1 MIEYAFS
8 IYDLEY
14 FLLIFMRI
22 SCFVFIAPFFS
33 MQDTPAIVRIGISF
47 FTSMLLYQAL
57 TPAEQVV
64 YSTTFAYLL
73 MVLKE
78 AVTGLLIGFAS
89 NICMSIVNF
98 AGSIADMEV
107 GLSMVTLLDPN
118 TKQTTSIT
126 GVLYQYVVMLLMIA
140 TGMYRYLFAALADTF
155 ILIPVNGAI
164 FRGEALLVSVVEFL
178 GDYVIIGFRIILP
191 IFCVILLLNA
201 ILGILAKVSPQ
212 VNMFA
217 VGIQLKVL
225 VGLSIIFFTVG
236 MLPGAADFI
245 FQEMKRMII
254 SIVGTMQ

>member
-1 MIEYAFS
+1 
-8 IYDLEY
+8 
-14 FLLIFMRI
+14 
-22 SCFVFIAPFFS
+22 
-33 MQDTPAIVRIGISF
+33 
-47 FTSMLLYQAL
+47 
-57 TPAEQVV
+57 
-64 YSTTFAYLL
+64 
-73 MVLKE
+73 
-78 AVTGLLIGFAS
+78 
-89 NICMSIVNF
+89 
-98 AGSIADMEV
+98 MEV

-164 FRGEALLVSVVEFL
+164 FRGEALLASVIEFL